1 MIEKIRKLKTVETN
15 SKRNANKQKD
25 QQTRNDTPKKKN
37 PAKSEKLQLH
47 LESGKQ
53 MNLVIQRC

>member
-1 MIEKIRKLKTVETN
+1 MRPIAKEMLT
-15 SKRNANKQKD
+15 SKKD